1 MTYHITY
8 HADDWVRVK
17 SGAPELR
24 QVRTADLGDG
34 TQLVAVLV
42 CGIDGRP
49 LRVAEAWIEQAYV
62 TRTEGW
68 KRRTLRRVHPREI
81 QLSEPDAPPSP

>member
-8 HADDWVRVK
+8 HADGWVRAE
-17 SGAPELR
+17 SGVPELR
-24 QVRTADLGDG
+24 QVGTADLGDG

-42 CGIDGRP
+42 CGIDGGP
-49 LRVAEAWIEQAYV
+49 PRVPEAWIEQTYV

-68 KRRTLRRVHPREI
+68 KRRTLRRVQPREI
-81 QLSEPDAPPSP
+81 QLAERDAPPSP